1 MHRRYHKVMASRLPI
16 PLLALLLGGVLSG
29 GLSGC
34 RYNFVPLIP
43 AQTEV
48 RLPARITGATLV
60 REGEQ
65 LRLRAQIDGRFEPGY
80 LDVRWFDG
88 GRELGTDSVYLDRAQ
103 RQASFVLE
111 APAQGAYR
119 AVLSFGGVVLR
130 QVELYEV
137 QP

>member
-1 MHRRYHKVMASRLPI
+1 MSSRLLI
-16 PLLALLLGGVLSG
+16 LLLSG
-29 GLSGC
+29 ALGAGLTGC

-60 REGEQ
+60 RSGEQ
-65 LRLRAQIDGRFEPGY
+65 LRLQAQIDGRFEPGY
-80 LDVRWFDG
+80 LNVRWFDG
-88 GRELGTDSVYLDRAQ
+88 SRELGTDSVYLDSAQ
-103 RQASFVLE
+103 RQATFVLD
-111 APAQGAYR
+111 APAKGAYR
-119 AVLSFGGVVLR
+119 AVLAFGGVVLR